1 MPRVKFPP
9 FCKPL
14 IARRIANDRPGLVVI
29 AAGGWTIPAHWQDNP
44 RISRLAVPLDAD
56 PQDYAWYPIDGLDTL
71 IVPDPAAPPAW
82 IDRLIIAA
90 WTGEPRMI
98 WLQDGGEALR
108 LCRDLPYPVSV
119 LDRVPI
125 PDLGKAI
132 RDEARAWQSVNRTL
146 AALGAQGWDMQAWY
160 S

>member
-44 RISRLAVPLDAD
+44 RISRLVVPLDAD

-71 IVPDPAAPPAW
+71 IVPDPSAPPAW
-82 IDRLIIAA
+82 VDRVILSV

-98 WLQDGGEALR
+98 WLQDGDDAIR
-108 LCRDLPYPVSV
+108 LCRDLTYPLSV
-119 LDRVPI
+119 LDRVPTA
-125 PDLGKAI
+125 DLGKAI
-132 RDEARAWQSVNRTL
+132 RDEVRAWQSVNLTL
-146 AALGAQGWDMQAWY
+146 AALGAQGWHMQAWF